1 MNFENALL
9 FGVANDLA
17 DNPNARVKLWSEN
30 DANGNPGSPQP
41 AGSTAIVF
49 RIWPEDMDSVTL
61 APYTVSDDPSLSDSV
76 QGLQV
81 TIRCADM
88 QKVGDIADD
97 VFSRLHGRQAGMLGN
112 VRLVQSFRRSG
123 VDLGQDGNGRIGRTD
138 NYYLTV
144 HRPTEHRQ

>member
-17 DNPNARVKLWSEN
+17 DNPHALVKLWSEL
-30 DANGNPGSPQP
+30 DENGEPNAAQP
-41 AGSTAIVF
+41 TGSTAIFF
-49 RIWPEDMDSVTL
+49 RVWPEEVDSVTL
-61 APYTVSDDPSLSDSV
+61 APYPVSDDPSLSDSV
-76 QGLQV
+76 VGLQV
-81 TIRCADM
+81 TIRCGDM
-88 QKVGDIADD
+88 QRVSDIADD
-97 VFSRLHGRQAGMLGN
+97 VFSRFHGRQAGMLGT

-123 VDLGQDGNGRIGRTD
+123 ANLGQDGNGRVGRTE

>member
-17 DNPNARVKLWSEN
+17 DNAAAKVKLWSEL
-30 DANGNPGSPQP
+30 DENGQP
-41 AGSTAIVF
+41 NGAQPTGSTAIFF
-49 RIWPEDMDSVTL
+49 RIWPEDVDSVTL
-61 APYTVSDDPSLSDSV
+61 VPYPVSDDPSLSDSV
-76 QGLQV
+76 AGLQL

-88 QKVGDIADD
+88 QRVSDIADD

-112 VRLVQSFRRSG
+112 VRLVQAFRRSG
-123 VDLGQDGNGRIGRTD
+123 ADLGQDGNGRIGRTE